1 MKRKRKPLATPV
13 PSEAPVASARSQ
25 GGRGPGE
32 VVPELLDLGGQRREL
47 ALLRRELRRS
57 LGGQRRELLLL
68 RRELRRLVGDQ
79 GPELLHLACLLTC
92 LACLVGS

>member
-47 ALLRRELRRS
+47 AP
-57 LGGQRRELLLL
+57 L

-92 LACLVGS
+92 FACLVGS